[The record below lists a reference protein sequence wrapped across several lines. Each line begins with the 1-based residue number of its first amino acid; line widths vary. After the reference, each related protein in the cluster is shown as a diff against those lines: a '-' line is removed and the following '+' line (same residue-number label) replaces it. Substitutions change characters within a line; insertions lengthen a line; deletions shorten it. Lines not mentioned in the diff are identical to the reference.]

1 MIKTKTFWLK
11 AEKAAPFV
19 ILAVLTLTVLNVLL
33 SAILTGLFLT
43 RADSQLTATVNL
55 IPPTISITKPSANQK
70 LTGQAPVTLVY
81 LDGSQFSKI
90 EFFMDEKLD
99 RQVMPFGAN
108 EVSFPLDTT
117 KFPDG
122 NHTFSFKA
130 VTNQGKVLTSA
141 VGVVFDN
148 HNSVQTFDY

>member
-19 ILAVLTLTVLNVLL
+19 ILAVLALTVFNVLL

-43 RADSQLTATVNL
+43 RADSQSTATVNL
-55 IPPTISITKPSANQK
+55 IPPTISITQPSANQK
-70 LTGQAPVTLVY
+70 LTGQTPVTLVY

-90 EFFMDEKLD
+90 EFFMDEELD

-122 NHTFSFKA
+122 NHTLSFRA
-130 VTNQGKVLTSA
+130 VTNQDKVLTSA
-141 VGVVFDN
+141 VGVVFNN
-148 HNSVQTFDY
+148 HNSAQTFDY